1 MTRLPA
7 ALRTIRVRLALTYS
21 ALLFGI
27 SALAIGAILLALNAT
42 LPNEPLNP
50 VTVKKFFRL
59 SDGTL
64 VYRPGEQVQV
74 ADVESVQKAVNFQTL
89 QTVRDYSVVALIVM
103 FVLSLA
109 IGWWVARRALR
120 PVSAITSTA
129 REISATDLS
138 RRVGA
143 GGPPDELHEL
153 ADTMDGM
160 LDRLDGAFRAERMLV
175 EDVSHELRNP
185 VAVIQAN
192 VEAVLATEDATPDE
206 RREAAAVV
214 LGATERMRRLLEDLL
229 ASARTRSA
237 AFEEQEAD
245 LSRIAAEAVLEHRL
259 LAEQR
264 GLRLEERLP
273 GGPPVFADPV
283 ALSRALGNLLSNAV
297 RLAPAGTA
305 ITVATGSRGGWAWAA
320 VRDEGPG
327 IPEAERERVFERFH
341 RLPAPAA
348 PPADGRPPEQSAD
361 GRSEPAGGAVARG
374 RDRGSGLGLAIA
386 RQIAES
392 HEGRLTVFP
401 AGAGSTFVLWLPDRA
416 AVAPDRRGAPPATDP
431 LG

>member
-1 MTRLPA
+1 MRIPP

-27 SALAIGAILLALNAT
+27 SALAIGAVLLALSAT
-42 LPNEPLNP
+42 LPNEPLSP
-50 VTVKKFFRL
+50 VTLKKFTRL

-64 VYRPGEQVQV
+64 VYKPGEQVQV
-74 ADVESVQKAVNFQTL
+74 ADIESVQRAVNFQALTAM
-89 QTVRDYSVVALIVM
+89 RDYSIAALAVM
-103 FVLSLA
+103 FVLSLV

-120 PVSAITSTA
+120 PVARITATA
-129 REISATDLS
+129 KEIGATDLS

-143 GGPPDELHEL
+143 SGPPDELHEL

-192 VEAVLATEDATPDE
+192 VEAVLATEDASPAE

-229 ASARTRSA
+229 ASARIRSA
-237 AFEEQEAD
+237 AFEEREAD
-245 LSRIAAEAVLEHRL
+245 LSAIAAAAVEEHRV
-259 LAEQR
+259 LAGQR
-264 GLRLEERLP
+264 DLPLDERLP
-273 GGPPVFADPV
+273 GGPLVFADPV
-283 ALSRALGNLLSNAV
+283 ALSRAVGNLLSNAV
-297 RLAPAGTA
+297 RLAPAGS
-305 ITVATGSRGGWAWAA
+305 TVVIAAGSRGGWAWTA

-327 IPEAERERVFERFH
+327 IPPDERDRVFERFH
-341 RLPAPAA
+341 RVP
-348 PPADGRPPEQSAD
+348 
-361 GRSEPAGGAVARG
+361 GGDRG
-374 RDRGSGLGLAIA
+374 GSGLGLAIA
-386 RQIAES
+386 RQIVES
-392 HEGRLTVFP
+392 HEGRLALVP

-416 AVAPDRRGAPPATDP
+416 TVAPDRRGAPPAADP
-431 LG
+431 LA